1 IEASHEAQKYGEA
14 WKVVNEI
21 SGRKRAKEGQVEG
34 SSPEERVTTW
44 FTHFK
49 KLLGNPPEVEDLDEE
64 IPNIFEDLDINDG
77 LWALSKA
84 QEKLLDGTYT
94 RMLLKALNILWSS
107 QIPNQ
112 QLHGDLPAVSKKIA
126 SRRLQLAGHCYR
138 HPELIT
144 QKLVL
149 WEPTH
154 GHRGRGRPI
163 TTYIDTL
170 KRDTG
175 AFEASEIA
183 VLMADKRLWKDLV
196 VARLRA
202 TK

>member
-1 IEASHEAQKYGEA
+1 MADRVAILSRQFFTRLSRLVSQKR
-14 WKVVNEI
+14 WVI
-21 SGRKRAKEGQVEG
+21 R
-34 SSPEERVTTW
+34 
-44 FTHFK
+44 
-49 KLLGNPPEVEDLDEE
+49 
-64 IPNIFEDLDINDG
+64 
-77 LWALSKA
+77 
-84 QEKLLDGTYT
+84 TYT
-94 RMLLKALNILWSS
+94 RMLRKALNIHWSS
-107 QIPNQ
+107 HIPNQ
-112 QLHGDLPAVSKKIA
+112 QLYGDLPAVSNKIA

-138 HPELIT
+138 HPELST

-154 GHRGRGRPI
+154 GHRGRGRPN

-196 VARLRA
+196 VARLWA
-202 TK
+202 TKWVSASYGWKQWSRSLRHCQGQ